1 VRTSVDVHNYL
12 LERDVP
18 HELVQM
24 RGRLREPE
32 RLAAVLGLPPEQV
45 GKVELFEA
53 SKARLVAVLVPA
65 DRSADQRRVARAVP
79 TPTLQAIGPDR
90 ATDLTEYLPE
100 ALPPVGLPNAPTVIM
115 DRALADQEVLYFPGG
130 ETSSVLKI
138 RAADLVRA
146 SEASVARVSASR
158 GR

>member
-1 VRTSVDVHNYL
+1 MRTSVDVHNYL

-18 HELVQM
+18 HEFVQM

-79 TPTLQAIGPDR
+79 TPTLQVVEPDR
-90 ATDLTEYLPE
+90 AADLTEYLPE
-100 ALPPVGLPNAPTVIM
+100 ALPPVGLPTAPAVVM
-115 DRALADQEVLYFPGG
+115 DRALAEQEVLYFPGG

-146 SEASVARVSASR
+146 SGAKVARVSTSR
-158 GR
+158 G

>member
-18 HELVQM
+18 HEVVPT

-32 RLAAVLGLPPEQV
+32 RLAAVLGLPPDQV

-53 SKARLVAVLVPA
+53 SRGRLIAVLVPA
-65 DRSADQRRVARAVP
+65 DRSTDPRKVARAVP
-79 TPTLQAIGPDR
+79 SATLQPVGPDR
-90 ATDLTEYLPE
+90 TTDLTEYLPE
-100 ALPPVGLPNAPTVIM
+100 ALPPVGLPNGTLVVI
-115 DRALADQEVLYFPGG
+115 DRSLAEQEVLYFPGG

-138 RAADLVRA
+138 RGTDLVRA
-146 SEASVARVSASR
+146 SSGKVARVAR
-158 GR
+158 

>member
-1 VRTSVDVHNYL
+1 
-12 LERDVP
+12 
-18 HELVQM
+18 
-24 RGRLREPE
+24 
-32 RLAAVLGLPPEQV
+32 
-45 GKVELFEA
+45 
-53 SKARLVAVLVPA
+53 
-65 DRSADQRRVARAVP
+65 VARAVP

>member
-1 VRTSVDVHNYL
+1 VRTSVDVHNFL

-18 HELVQM
+18 HELVPI
-24 RGRLREPE
+24 RGRLREPD

-53 SKARLVAVLVPA
+53 SRGRLVAVAVPA
-65 DRSADQRRVARAVP
+65 AGSADQRRVARTVP
-79 TPTLQAIGPDR
+79 TPTLQAVGPDR

-100 ALPPVGLPNAPTVIM
+100 ALPPVGLPNGTTVIV
-115 DRALADQEVLYFPGG
+115 DRSLADQEVLYFPGG

-146 SEASVARVSASR
+146 SSGKVARVSQ
-158 GR
+158 G